1 MPGYIAVFAIFEADA
16 AAIEIGY
23 VIGVAAVSIGNESVG
38 TWQVEDTQRL
48 AYYLVNDVVI
58 TSVKAGSVEAGK
70 TLVFG
75 GGNQFAM
82 YIPLRESNL
91 FCWKVMLALMF
102 SSMSCVFNG
111 VMPMAISRPLLRMEP
126 IFASRVL

>member
-1 MPGYIAVFAIFEADA
+1 MPGYIAVLAIFEADA

-48 AYYLVNDVVI
+48 AYYLINDVVI
-58 TSVKAGSVEAGK
+58 TSVKAGSVETGE

-75 GGNQFAM
+75 AEISSPL
-82 YIPLRESNL
+82 YIPLRESSL
-91 FCWKVMLALMF
+91 FCWKVMLALIF
-102 SSMSCVFNG
+102 SSMS
-111 VMPMAISRPLLRMEP
+111 
-126 IFASRVL
+126 